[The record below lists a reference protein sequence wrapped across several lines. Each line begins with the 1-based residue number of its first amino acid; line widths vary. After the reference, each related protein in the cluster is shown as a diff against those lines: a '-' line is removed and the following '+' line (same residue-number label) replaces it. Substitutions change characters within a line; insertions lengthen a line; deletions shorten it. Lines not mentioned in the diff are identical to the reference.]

1 MWSFFET
8 VRNRHSVR
16 RYESQM
22 PVEQEK
28 LHAILETATAA
39 PSAGDFQSYRILVV
53 TDLGQRQQLVE
64 CAANN
69 EFIVEAPVCM
79 VFCTDPKRAVEAFGE
94 ESGQLFAI
102 QDATIVASYAQLA
115 AVAAGLASAWVGDF
129 EAAAVAKLLELPK
142 DIEPM
147 ALITVGYPAE
157 LPELT
162 PRLPLTDVVDF
173 L

>member
-22 PVEQEK
+22 SVEQEK
-28 LHAILETATAA
+28 LHAILEAATAA
-39 PSAGDFQSYRILVV
+39 PSAGDLQSYRILVV
-53 TDLGQRQQLVE
+53 TDLSQRQQLVE
-64 CAANN
+64 CAVNN
-69 EFIVEAPVCM
+69 DFIAQAPVCM
-79 VFCTDPKRAVEAFGE
+79 VFCADPKRAVEAFGE
-94 ESGQLFAI
+94 ASGHLFAI

-129 EAAAVAKLLELPK
+129 EAAGVSKLLQLPK
-142 DIEPM
+142 GIEPM
-147 ALITVGYPAE
+147 ALITIGYPAE

-162 PRLPLTDVVDF
+162 PRLPLTEVVDF

>member
-16 RYESQM
+16 RYEPDM
-22 PVEQEK
+22 EVEREK

-39 PSAGDFQSYRILVV
+39 PSAGDLQAYQIFVV
-53 TDLGQRQQLVE
+53 TDAVQRQNLVE
-64 CAANN
+64 FSPRH
-69 EFIVEAPVCM
+69 EFIAEAPVCI
-79 VFCTDPKRAVEAFGE
+79 VFCADPQRSVDRFGE
-94 ESGQLFAI
+94 QAGKLFAM
-102 QDATIVASYAQLA
+102 QDTTIVASYAQLA
-115 AVAAGLASAWVGDF
+115 AVAAGLASAWIGDF
-129 EAAAVAKLLELPK
+129 EAKGVAALLGLPAKV
-142 DIEPM
+142 EPI

-162 PRLPLTDVVDF
+162 PRVPLTEIVEF